1 MTDINK
7 PKAKMNVAF
16 IYYVFLLLIGII
28 YGVIC
33 LAYQP
38 LIYNLELVIKSWG
51 WLSIFLLLLSTFI
64 FIKRTNSVFNAYII
78 YVLVAYFYW
87 LGLLFLNALN
97 INIDGTVL
105 SWFNYKTL
113 IGPIV
118 YSVLGFGLFQLAAL
132 LYTQKNFFITNFS
145 QSEIF
150 TSRRNRNAVL
160 FTSVILLFVSA
171 PIYYSN
177 LINNVTVSVTSG
189 YGALYNNPN
198 DSSSVNNIIS
208 SLEIFFIPGLYL
220 FFSVNRKS
228 KIARYFVISLVV
240 VNILLSFLTGVRS
253 SALIL
258 LISFLWLYHVQVSPL
273 KGKKN
278 ILLIILGIF
287 VMALSV
293 SIIQYRGT
301 SDKTLTEFLNI
312 FSKNIGEENF
322 VIKFISELGYSI
334 YPLIETMRLIP
345 ENMDFA
351 YGFSYLSSFLAIIP
365 SLFLG
370 GFSFTKYAALDVW
383 LMNKLNINYGPGYS
397 LIAETY
403 YNFGWFGLFL
413 MLILGGIIVRIFNNM
428 VVNDGK
434 VVRNAYIAILIYYLL
449 MTTRSPLLLSVR
461 NIFYGIIIPMVLIK
475 LFELAGGR
483 KK

>member
-1 MTDINK
+1 MTDTNK
-7 PKAKMNVAF
+7 PIAKANIAL
-16 IYYVFLLLIGII
+16 IYYVFLLLICII

-33 LAYQP
+33 LLYQP
-38 LIYNLELVIKSWG
+38 LVYNSEFVIKSWG
-51 WLSIFLLLLSTFI
+51 WLSIFLLLLSTFT

-97 INIDGTVL
+97 INIDRTVL
-105 SWFNYKTL
+105 SWFDYKAL

-118 YSVLGFGLFQLAAL
+118 YTVLGFGLFQLAAL
-132 LYTQKNFFITNFS
+132 LYTQKNSFITNFS

-150 TSRRNRNAVL
+150 TNKRNKSAVL
-160 FTSVILLFVSA
+160 ITSVILLLISA

-177 LINNVTVSVTSG
+177 LINNAIVSLTSG
-189 YGALYNNPN
+189 YGALYNNAN

-240 VNILLSFLTGVRS
+240 INILLSFLTGVRS
-253 SALIL
+253 LALIL
-258 LISFLWLYHVQVSPL
+258 LISFLWLYHVQVSPF

-278 ILLIILGIF
+278 LLLVILGIF
-287 VMALSV
+287 IMALSV
-293 SIIQYRGT
+293 TIIQYRGT
-301 SDKTLTEFLNI
+301 SDKTFTEFLNI
-312 FSKNIGEENF
+312 FFKNIGEENF
-322 VIKFISELGYSI
+322 IITFISELGYSI

-345 ENMDFA
+345 ENIDFA
-351 YGFSYLSSFLAIIP
+351 YGFSYLSSFLAVIP
-365 SLFLG
+365 SLLLG
-370 GFSFTKYAALDVW
+370 GFSFANYAALDVW
-383 LMNKLNINYGPGYS
+383 LMNQLNINYGPGYS

-403 YNFGWFGLFL
+403 YNFGWFGLLL
-413 MLILGGIIVRIFNNM
+413 MPIWGGILVRIFNN
-428 VVNDGK
+428 VIISEGK
-434 VVRNAYIAILIYYLL
+434 VVRNAYIAILVYYLL
-449 MTTRSPLLLSVR
+449 MTARSPLLLSVR

-483 KK
+483 KR